1 MTLLLRVTTHQPD
14 PGTIARAADCLRSG
28 GLVAF
33 PTETVYGLG
42 AHAWDTVAIR
52 RIFTVKRRPTSDPLI
67 VHIADATHLATVA
80 AQVPSIATQLAGA
93 FWPGPL
99 TLVLPRAVGVPADV
113 TAGGPTV
120 AVRVPAHPVARAL
133 LRAAGIPVAAPSANL
148 FSRPSPTCAEHVLH
162 DLQGLIDIVL
172 DGGPTTVG
180 IESTVLDLSGP
191 RPLVLRPGAITLEM
205 LRPLAPDVA
214 YAAPHTRP
222 GALPSPGLLA
232 KHYSPNAPLTLYE
245 GNPAARRARML
256 CDIATLSGEGHRVGV
271 LTSAADLPAFTKSGA
286 ARTVELGS
294 ENDLPAMAARLYAA
308 LRDVDAPEV
317 TVILAPGIGSPGGL
331 ADALRDRLRR
341 AAAGRLVSVQGR

>member
-1 MTLLLRVTTHQPD
+1 
-14 PGTIARAADCLRSG
+14 
-28 GLVAF
+28 
-33 PTETVYGLG
+33 
-42 AHAWDTVAIR
+42 
-52 RIFTVKRRPTSDPLI
+52 
-67 VHIADATHLATVA
+67 
-80 AQVPSIATQLAGA
+80 
-93 FWPGPL
+93 
-99 TLVLPRAVGVPADV
+99 
-113 TAGGPTV
+113 
-120 AVRVPAHPVARAL
+120 
-133 LRAAGIPVAAPSANL
+133 
-148 FSRPSPTCAEHVLH
+148 
-162 DLQGLIDIVL
+162 
-172 DGGPTTVG
+172 
-180 IESTVLDLSGP
+180 
-191 RPLVLRPGAITLEM
+191 M

>member
-14 PGTIARAADCLRSG
+14 PGAIAQAAECLRSG

-42 AHAWDTVAIR
+42 AHVWDTTAIR
-52 RIFTVKRRPTSDPLI
+52 RIFTVKGRPASDPLI
-67 VHIADATHLATVA
+67 VHIADATQLATVA
-80 AQVPSIATQLAGA
+80 AHVSSIATQLASA

-99 TLVLPRAVGVPADV
+99 TLVLPRAAGVPADV

-120 AVRVPAHPVARAL
+120 AVRVPAHPVAQTL
-133 LRAAGIPVAAPSANL
+133 LRATGNPVAAPSANL
-148 FSRPSPTCAEHVLH
+148 FSRPSPTCAEHVLQ
-162 DLQGLIDIVL
+162 DLKGLIDIVL

-191 RPLVLRPGAITLEM
+191 MPLVLRPGAITLEM
-205 LRPLAPDVA
+205 LRPLAPNVA
-214 YAAPHTRP
+214 YAAPHTRS

-232 KHYSPNAPLTLYE
+232 KHYSPSAPLTLYE
-245 GNPAARRARML
+245 GAPAARRARML
-256 CDIATLSGEGHRVGV
+256 ADTAALNGEGQRVGI
-271 LTSAADLPAFTKSGA
+271 LTSATNFPAFTKAGA
-286 ARTVELGS
+286 ARVVELGS
-294 ENDLPAMAARLYAA
+294 ENHLPSMAVRLYAA

-341 AAAGRLVSVQGR
+341 AAAGRIVSVEGR